1 MKKTAIYTPWSYLI
15 LPKILVNLVLKYWK
29 PIEDVRYSWNRW
41 MKEFYYITEWE
52 TTTKTL
58 DVYNTKEDA
67 LKARDDAEALE
78 KYKDMKIE
86 LAEVKKERD
95 VIKQEKER
103 IEHFEKENER
113 LRKENE
119 ELRNLPPGKFETLK
133 PRGNW
138 YKPETMPKWDIETMI
153 EQNKKGYKLDEK
165 F

>member
-1 MKKTAIYTPWSYLI
+1 MMDPAWRITKNFRSYIWLNMKKTAIYTPWSYLI

-29 PIEDVRYSWNRW
+29 PIEDVRYLWNRG

-78 KYKDMKIE
+78 KYKAMKIE

-95 VIKQEKER
+95 VIKQEKEQ
-103 IEHFEKENER
+103 IEHLQKENER
-113 LRKENE
+113 LRQEIE
-119 ELRNLPPGKFETLK
+119 ELRNLPPVKVETLK

-138 YKPETMPKWDIETMI
+138 YK
-153 EQNKKGYKLDEK
+153 LDAQ